1 MKKERKDIFV
11 SGAISPKQI
20 ANSIANH
27 ETKTHIGAHQIF
39 LGQVRA
45 DTIEGKQ
52 VAGIEYSAHNEMA
65 NAICHE
71 IRESVFHEHDL
82 SCMHIHHSI
91 GVVKTGE
98 ISFFVFISSAHRTE
112 VFEAL
117 PKLVNRIKKQ
127 LPIFGK
133 EIFEDQTYQWKENK

>member
-1 MKKERKDIFV
+1 MIKNIFV
-11 SGAISPKQI
+11 NGAISPKQI

-27 ETKTHIGAHQIF
+27 EAKTHIGAHQIF

-45 DTIEGKQ
+45 DTIEAKQ
-52 VAGIEYSAHNEMA
+52 VVAIEYSAHKEMA

-71 IRESVFHEHDL
+71 IRESVFNEHDL

-91 GVVKTGE
+91 GLVETGR
-98 ISFFVFISSAHRTE
+98 ISFFVFVSSAHRTE

-117 PKLVNRIKKQ
+117 PKLVNLIKEK

-133 EIFEDQTYQWKENK
+133 EIFEDQTHKWKENK

>member
-1 MKKERKDIFV
+1 MKKMIKNIFV

-20 ANSIANH
+20 SNSIANH
-27 ETKTHIGAHQIF
+27 EAKTNVGAHQIF

-45 DTIEGKQ
+45 DTIEAKQ
-52 VAGIEYSAHNEMA
+52 VVAIEYTAHDEMA

-71 IRESVFHEHDL
+71 IRESVFDEHDL
-82 SCMHIHHSI
+82 SCMHIYHSI
-91 GVVKTGE
+91 GLVETGR
-98 ISFFVFISSAHRTE
+98 ISFFVFVSSAHRTE

-117 PKLVNRIKKQ
+117 PKLVNRIKEK

-133 EIFEDQTYQWKENK
+133 EIFEDQTYKWKENK